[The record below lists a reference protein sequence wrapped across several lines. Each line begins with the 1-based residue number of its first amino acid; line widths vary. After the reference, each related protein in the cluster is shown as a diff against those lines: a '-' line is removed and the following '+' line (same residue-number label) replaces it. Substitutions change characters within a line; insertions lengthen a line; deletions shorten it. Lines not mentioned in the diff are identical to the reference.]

1 MTTNDGKNAPAFF
14 RMLEIDNQELS
25 DHRDAME
32 ELRNGDYHGIL
43 VRNVFDSAV
52 LTDVVEHLEQHD
64 PPFVQTWFPG
74 PFRSWFF
81 GCNLNLTDDLQF
93 YFAESPRFAA
103 QLKSLFPE
111 DLGVEDYLSSRLSL
125 LDQGRPFRAPPGP
138 NPDSHYMFT
147 TVRAHMEGG
156 FIPAHVDNEQAVRP
170 SFSHLKTLIEPHLV
184 SFLVCLAA
192 PQSGGALE
200 IFNIKTEPAA
210 KTIANVDH
218 VASPDLE
225 GVESVKIHIPAG
237 AMAIVDSGQY
247 VHRVTPII
255 GSKKRWT
262 LCSFMA
268 LSRDHQSMY
277 CWG

>member
-1 MTTNDGKNAPAFF
+1 MTTNDGKDAPTFF

-103 QLKSLFPE
+103 QLKSLFPD

-147 TVRAHMEGG
+147 TIRAHMEGG

-192 PQSGGALE
+192 PESGGALE
-200 IFNIKTEPAA
+200 IFDVKTELAA

-225 GVESVKIHIPAG
+225 GVESMQIHIPAG